1 MGGLVGGGIKVAV
14 GVFGLPRIYFGFI
27 ALAIG
32 AILSNINCAIL
43 MSFSCQSKVMR
54 SSGWPKTFCSSDQDR
69 GSSADRTG
77 ARRGHP
83 STGDGCRC
91 RPPPLSTCCPT
102 PGCPAVPGN
111 RRWAWSRLVDPERRT
126 ADKARRAV
134 VEVVGVEVV
143 DADAVAARAD
153 KRIGIGVFVENGLDG
168 GHVLVGE
175 VTPTTLRRSPDCT
188 VCRSRRAASG
198 ARCGTGRRR

>member
-111 RRWAWSRLVDPERRT
+111 RRWAWSRPVDPERRT

-153 KRIGIGVFVENGLDG
+153 KRIGIGVFVKMALM
-168 GHVLVGE
+168 VVMFW
-175 VTPTTLRRSPDCT
+175 
-188 VCRSRRAASG
+188 
-198 ARCGTGRRR
+198 